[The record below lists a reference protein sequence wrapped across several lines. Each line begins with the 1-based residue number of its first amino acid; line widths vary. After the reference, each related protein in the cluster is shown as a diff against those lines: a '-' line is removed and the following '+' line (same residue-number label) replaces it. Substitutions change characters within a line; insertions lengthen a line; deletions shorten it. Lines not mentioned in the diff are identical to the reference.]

1 MVILHYI
8 PSLGKK
14 AGQTSTLV
22 QRLHAALGNTV
33 ESHLFTG
40 EITIKE
46 FVQKLKDIKPD
57 ILHIHGCWDIH
68 LAIAQLLAAR
78 QGYLVIISPH
88 NALSPD
94 TLETDFWTSRLPRII
109 LYQFLA
115 IRKAFVLHAATQQET
130 ADLKDLG
137 WKKRIAFIPLDGL
150 NASDTQAA
158 ADVAEQFR
166 ILYRKVIDTRLR
178 NTISDNERDILF
190 TLIRQAVTPAVTPAA
205 AAAPVPPVAAATPA
219 PPVFFDQV
227 EEQEKQRQ
235 ALAALSEHTWKN
247 IQIYAIDHR
256 ADHLLFEGLK
266 RIQYTIPVRVTQLP
280 SRYTIKQTLQTKS
293 HIPIDTDD
301 TNERDIITTIAQ
313 LHHILCLKEA
323 EETWPSP
330 IHLLAKLYATLRYTD
345 YDEENIMRQLQ
356 KKHLADTAARTMHI
370 LAALFSLSVG
380 FMPLNP
386 INDKKTRQMLC
397 NLNNISYNIPQNN
410 IP

>member
-78 QGYLVIISPH
+78 QGCPVIISPH

-190 TLIRQAVTPAVTPAA
+190 TLIRQAVTPAIDAA
-205 AAAPVPPVAAATPA
+205 PA

-227 EEQEKQRQ
+227 EEQQQKQRQ

-330 IHLLAKLYATLRYTD
+330 IHLLANLYATLRYTD

-370 LAALFSLSVG
+370 LAVLFSLSVG

>member
-68 LAIAQLLAAR
+68 LAIAQYLAAR
-78 QGYLVIISPH
+78 QGCPVIISPH

-115 IRKAFVLHAATQQET
+115 IRKAFVLHTATQQET

-190 TLIRQAVTPAVTPAA
+190 TLIRQAVTPAIDAVS
-205 AAAPVPPVAAATPA
+205 A

-235 ALAALSEHTWKN
+235 ALAALAEHTWKN

-370 LAALFSLSVG
+370 LAVLFSLSVG

>member
-78 QGYLVIISPH
+78 QGCPVIISPH

-109 LYQFLA
+109 LYQCLA
-115 IRKAFVLHAATQQET
+115 IRKAFVLHAATQQES

-137 WKKRIAFIPLDGL
+137 WKKRIVFIPLDGL
-150 NASDTQAA
+150 NASDMQAA

-190 TLIRQAVTPAVTPAA
+190 TLIRQAVTPAID
-205 AAAPVPPVAAATPA
+205 AAPAPPVAAVAAPV

-227 EEQEKQRQ
+227 EEQQEKQRQ

-301 TNERDIITTIAQ
+301 TNERDIITAIAQ

-330 IHLLAKLYATLRYTD
+330 TLLLATLDAILRYTD
-345 YDEENIMRQLQ
+345 YDEESIMRQLQ

>member
-78 QGYLVIISPH
+78 QGCPVIISPH

-115 IRKAFVLHAATQQET
+115 IRKAFVLHAATQQES

-190 TLIRQAVTPAVTPAA
+190 TLIRQAVTPAIDAVS
-205 AAAPVPPVAAATPA
+205 A

-227 EEQEKQRQ
+227 EEQQQKQRQ
-235 ALAALSEHTWKN
+235 DLAALSEHTWKN

-301 TNERDIITTIAQ
+301 TNERDIITAIAQ

-330 IHLLAKLYATLRYTD
+330 IHLLANLYATLRYTD

-370 LAALFSLSVG
+370 LAVLFSLSVG

>member
-46 FVQKLKDIKPD
+46 FVRKLKDIKPD

-78 QGYLVIISPH
+78 QGCPVIISPH

-190 TLIRQAVTPAVTPAA
+190 TLIRQAVTPAIDAA
-205 AAAPVPPVAAATPA
+205 SA

-356 KKHLADTAARTMHI
+356 KKHLVDTAARTMHI

>member
-78 QGYLVIISPH
+78 QGCPVIISPH

-115 IRKAFVLHAATQQET
+115 IRKAFVLHTATQQET

-190 TLIRQAVTPAVTPAA
+190 TLIRQAVTPAIDAVS
-205 AAAPVPPVAAATPA
+205 A

-301 TNERDIITTIAQ
+301 TNERDIITAIAQ

-323 EETWPSP
+323 EESWPSP

-345 YDEENIMRQLQ
+345 YDEENIMQQLQ

-370 LAALFSLSVG
+370 LAMLFSLSVG

>member
-78 QGYLVIISPH
+78 QGCPVIISPH

-178 NTISDNERDILF
+178 NTISDNERYILF
-190 TLIRQAVTPAVTPAA
+190 TLIRQAVTPAID
-205 AAAPVPPVAAATPA
+205 AAPVPPV
-219 PPVFFDQV
+219 
-227 EEQEKQRQ
+227 
-235 ALAALSEHTWKN
+235 AALSEHTWKN

-330 IHLLAKLYATLRYTD
+330 IHLLANLYATLRYTD

-370 LAALFSLSVG
+370 LAMLFSLSVG

>member
-78 QGYLVIISPH
+78 QGCPVIISPH

-190 TLIRQAVTPAVTPAA
+190 TLIRQAVTPAIDAVS
-205 AAAPVPPVAAATPA
+205 A

-227 EEQEKQRQ
+227 EEQQQKQRQ
-235 ALAALSEHTWKN
+235 DLAALSEHTWKN

-301 TNERDIITTIAQ
+301 TNERDIITAIAQ

-330 IHLLAKLYATLRYTD
+330 IHLLANLYATLRYTD

-370 LAALFSLSVG
+370 LAVLFSLSVG

>member
-46 FVQKLKDIKPD
+46 FVQKLKDINPD

-68 LAIAQLLAAR
+68 LAIAQYLAAR
-78 QGYLVIISPH
+78 QGCPVIISPH

-190 TLIRQAVTPAVTPAA
+190 TLIRQAVTPAID
-205 AAAPVPPVAAATPA
+205 AAPAATPA

-227 EEQEKQRQ
+227 EEQQKQKQRQ
-235 ALAALSEHTWKN
+235 ALAALAEHTWKN

-330 IHLLAKLYATLRYTD
+330 IHLLANLYATLRYTD

-370 LAALFSLSVG
+370 LAVLFSLSVG

>member
-14 AGQTSTLV
+14 AGQTSQLV
-22 QRLHAALGNTV
+22 QKLHAALGKTV

-40 EITIKE
+40 EISRKE
-46 FVQKLKDIKPD
+46 FVAKLNGIHPD

-68 LAIAQLLAAR
+68 LALAQYLAAKH
-78 QGYLVIISPH
+78 GCPVIISPH
-88 NALSPD
+88 AALSPD
-94 TLETDFWTSRLPRII
+94 TLETDFWTARLPRII

-115 IRKAFVLHAATQQET
+115 VRKAFVLHAATQQET

-190 TLIRQAVTPAVTPAA
+190 TLIRQAVTPAID
-205 AAAPVPPVAAATPA
+205 AAPVPPVAAAATPA

-280 SRYTIKQTLQTKS
+280 SRYTIKETLQTKS

-323 EETWPSP
+323 EESWPSP
-330 IHLLAKLYATLRYTD
+330 IHLLANLYATLQYTD
-345 YDEENIMRQLQ
+345 YDEESIMRQLQ

-397 NLNNISYNIPQNN
+397 NLNNISYNITQNN

>member
-1 MVILHYI
+1 M
-8 PSLGKK
+8 P
-14 AGQTSTLV
+14 
-22 QRLHAALGNTV
+22 
-33 ESHLFTG
+33 
-40 EITIKE
+40 
-46 FVQKLKDIKPD
+46 
-57 ILHIHGCWDIH
+57 
-68 LAIAQLLAAR
+68 
-78 QGYLVIISPH
+78 
-88 NALSPD
+88 
-94 TLETDFWTSRLPRII
+94 
-109 LYQFLA
+109 
-115 IRKAFVLHAATQQET
+115 
-130 ADLKDLG
+130 
-137 WKKRIAFIPLDGL
+137 
-150 NASDTQAA
+150 
-158 ADVAEQFR
+158 
-166 ILYRKVIDTRLR
+166 
-178 NTISDNERDILF
+178 
-190 TLIRQAVTPAVTPAA
+190 
-205 AAAPVPPVAAATPA
+205 PA
-219 PPVFFDQV
+219 PPLPVFFDQV
-227 EEQEKQRQ
+227 EEQQQKQRQ
-235 ALAALSEHTWKN
+235 DLAALSEHTWKN

-370 LAALFSLSVG
+370 LAVLFSLSVG

>member
-68 LAIAQLLAAR
+68 LAIAQLLASR
-78 QGYLVIISPH
+78 QGCPVIISPH

-115 IRKAFVLHAATQQET
+115 IRKAFVLHAATQQES
-130 ADLKDLG
+130 ADLKHPG

-190 TLIRQAVTPAVTPAA
+190 TLIRQAVTPAIDAA
-205 AAAPVPPVAAATPA
+205 SA

-280 SRYTIKQTLQTKS
+280 SRYTIKQTLQTIS

>member
-68 LAIAQLLAAR
+68 LAIAQHLAAR
-78 QGYLVIISPH
+78 QGCPVIISPH

-190 TLIRQAVTPAVTPAA
+190 TLIRQAVTPAIDAVS
-205 AAAPVPPVAAATPA
+205 A

-370 LAALFSLSVG
+370 LAVLFSLSVG

>member
-78 QGYLVIISPH
+78 QGCPVIISPH

-190 TLIRQAVTPAVTPAA
+190 TLIRQAVTPAIDAVS
-205 AAAPVPPVAAATPA
+205 A

-227 EEQEKQRQ
+227 EEQQQKQRQ
-235 ALAALSEHTWKN
+235 DLAALSEHTWKN

-370 LAALFSLSVG
+370 LAVLFSLSVG

>member
-78 QGYLVIISPH
+78 QGCPVIISPH

-190 TLIRQAVTPAVTPAA
+190 TLIRQAVTPAID
-205 AAAPVPPVAAATPA
+205 AAPVPPV
-219 PPVFFDQV
+219 
-227 EEQEKQRQ
+227 
-235 ALAALSEHTWKN
+235 AALSEHTWKN

-330 IHLLAKLYATLRYTD
+330 IQLLANLYATLRYTD

-370 LAALFSLSVG
+370 LAVLFSLSVG

>member
-46 FVQKLKDIKPD
+46 FVRKLKDIKPD

-78 QGYLVIISPH
+78 QGYPVIISPH

-190 TLIRQAVTPAVTPAA
+190 TLIRQAVTPPIDAA
-205 AAAPVPPVAAATPA
+205 SA

-330 IHLLAKLYATLRYTD
+330 IHLLANLYATLRYTD
-345 YDEENIMRQLQ
+345 YDEESIMRQLQ

-397 NLNNISYNIPQNN
+397 NLNNISYNITQNN

>member
-78 QGYLVIISPH
+78 QGCPVIISPH

-190 TLIRQAVTPAVTPAA
+190 TLIRQAVTPAIDAVS
-205 AAAPVPPVAAATPA
+205 A

-370 LAALFSLSVG
+370 LAVLFSLSVG

-397 NLNNISYNIPQNN
+397 NLNNISYNITQNN

>member
-22 QRLHAALGNTV
+22 QRLHAALGTTV

-46 FVQKLKDIKPD
+46 FVRKLKDIKPD

-78 QGYLVIISPH
+78 QGCPGIISPH

-190 TLIRQAVTPAVTPAA
+190 TLIRQAATPAIDAVS
-205 AAAPVPPVAAATPA
+205 A

-235 ALAALSEHTWKN
+235 DLAALSEHTWKN

-301 TNERDIITTIAQ
+301 TNERDIITAIAQ

-370 LAALFSLSVG
+370 LAVLFSLSVG

>member
-46 FVQKLKDIKPD
+46 FIQKLKDIKPD

-78 QGYLVIISPH
+78 QGCPVIISPH

-178 NTISDNERDILF
+178 NTISDNERYILF
-190 TLIRQAVTPAVTPAA
+190 TLIRQAVTPAID
-205 AAAPVPPVAAATPA
+205 AAPVPPV
-219 PPVFFDQV
+219 
-227 EEQEKQRQ
+227 
-235 ALAALSEHTWKN
+235 AALSEHTWKN

-280 SRYTIKQTLQTKS
+280 SRYTIKQTLQTTS

-330 IHLLAKLYATLRYTD
+330 IHLLANLYATLRYTD
-345 YDEENIMRQLQ
+345 YDEESIMRQLQ

-370 LAALFSLSVG
+370 LAVLFSLSVG

>member
-68 LAIAQLLAAR
+68 LAIAQYLAAR
-78 QGYLVIISPH
+78 QGCPVIISPH

-115 IRKAFVLHAATQQET
+115 IRKAFVLHTATQQET

-190 TLIRQAVTPAVTPAA
+190 TLIRQAVTPAVAA
-205 AAAPVPPVAAATPA
+205 ASGVA
-219 PPVFFDQV
+219 
-227 EEQEKQRQ
+227 
-235 ALAALSEHTWKN
+235 
-247 IQIYAIDHR
+247 
-256 ADHLLFEGLK
+256 G
-266 RIQYTIPVRVTQLP
+266 
-280 SRYTIKQTLQTKS
+280 
-293 HIPIDTDD
+293 HICHPED
-301 TNERDIITTIAQ
+301 
-313 LHHILCLKEA
+313 L
-323 EETWPSP
+323 
-330 IHLLAKLYATLRYTD
+330 
-345 YDEENIMRQLQ
+345 
-356 KKHLADTAARTMHI
+356 
-370 LAALFSLSVG
+370 
-380 FMPLNP
+380 
-386 INDKKTRQMLC
+386 
-397 NLNNISYNIPQNN
+397 
-410 IP
+410 

>member
-46 FVQKLKDIKPD
+46 FVQKLNDIKPD

-78 QGYLVIISPH
+78 QGCPVIISPH

-190 TLIRQAVTPAVTPAA
+190 TLIRQAVTPAIDAVS
-205 AAAPVPPVAAATPA
+205 A

-227 EEQEKQRQ
+227 EEQQQKQRQ
-235 ALAALSEHTWKN
+235 DLAALSEHTWKN

-370 LAALFSLSVG
+370 LAVLFSLSVG

>member
-46 FVQKLKDIKPD
+46 FVQKLKDINPD
-57 ILHIHGCWDIH
+57 VLHIHGCWDIH
-68 LAIAQLLAAR
+68 LAIAQYLAAR
-78 QGYLVIISPH
+78 QGCPVIISPH

-166 ILYRKVIDTRLR
+166 ILSRKVIDTRLR

-190 TLIRQAVTPAVTPAA
+190 TLIRQAVTPAIDAA
-205 AAAPVPPVAAATPA
+205 SAPPVPPVAAAASA

-227 EEQEKQRQ
+227 EEQKEQRQ
-235 ALAALSEHTWKN
+235 ALAALSEH
-247 IQIYAIDHR
+247 
-256 ADHLLFEGLK
+256 
-266 RIQYTIPVRVTQLP
+266 
-280 SRYTIKQTLQTKS
+280 S
-293 HIPIDTDD
+293 
-301 TNERDIITTIAQ
+301 
-313 LHHILCLKEA
+313 
-323 EETWPSP
+323 
-330 IHLLAKLYATLRYTD
+330 
-345 YDEENIMRQLQ
+345 
-356 KKHLADTAARTMHI
+356 
-370 LAALFSLSVG
+370 
-380 FMPLNP
+380 
-386 INDKKTRQMLC
+386 
-397 NLNNISYNIPQNN
+397 
-410 IP
+410 

>member
-78 QGYLVIISPH
+78 QGCPVIISPH

-190 TLIRQAVTPAVTPAA
+190 TLIRQAATPAIDAVS
-205 AAAPVPPVAAATPA
+205 A

-235 ALAALSEHTWKN
+235 DLAALSEHTWKN

-330 IHLLAKLYATLRYTD
+330 IQLLANLYATLRYTD

-370 LAALFSLSVG
+370 LAVLFSLSVG

>member
-68 LAIAQLLAAR
+68 LAIAQYLAAR
-78 QGYLVIISPH
+78 QGCPVIISPH

-109 LYQFLA
+109 LYQFLT

-137 WKKRIAFIPLDGL
+137 WKKRIVFIPLDGL
-150 NASDTQAA
+150 NASDMQAA

-166 ILYRKVIDTRLR
+166 ILYRKVIDTRIR

-190 TLIRQAVTPAVTPAA
+190 TLIRQAVTPAID
-205 AAAPVPPVAAATPA
+205 AAPAPPVAAVAAPV

-227 EEQEKQRQ
+227 EEQQEKQRQ

>member
-78 QGYLVIISPH
+78 QGCPVIISPH

-178 NTISDNERDILF
+178 NTISDNERYILF
-190 TLIRQAVTPAVTPAA
+190 TLIRQAVTPAID
-205 AAAPVPPVAAATPA
+205 AAPVPPV
-219 PPVFFDQV
+219 
-227 EEQEKQRQ
+227 
-235 ALAALSEHTWKN
+235 AALSEHTWKN

-280 SRYTIKQTLQTKS
+280 SRYTIKQTLQTTS

-330 IHLLAKLYATLRYTD
+330 IHLLANLYATLRYTD
-345 YDEENIMRQLQ
+345 YDEESIMRQLQ

-370 LAALFSLSVG
+370 LAVLFSLSVG

>member
-46 FVQKLKDIKPD
+46 FVQKLKDINPD

-68 LAIAQLLAAR
+68 LAIAQYLAAR
-78 QGYLVIISPH
+78 QGCPVIISPH

-190 TLIRQAVTPAVTPAA
+190 TLIRQAVTS
-205 AAAPVPPVAAATPA
+205 A

-330 IHLLAKLYATLRYTD
+330 IHLLANLYATLRYTD

-370 LAALFSLSVG
+370 LAVLFSLSVG